1 MEYTFTGQAS
11 YMDDPIAS
19 ETTEGFGLMF
29 FNARWLDPAI
39 GRFAQADSIVPSG
52 VQGYDHYAYVNNNPL
67 RYTDPDGHCPACVGL
82 IGGAIFGIATV
93 AIKSYM
99 NPELNLTARDYAQAA
114 LVGATAGLLIS
125 SGVGLGAG
133 TAIGA
138 TLLSAG
144 AGTATSALA
153 YTVTSGSEYSS
164 EEMTANAFVGLTTG
178 ALTSGAGSLVP
189 GIAGKLLQGEIAFGA
204 GMANMA
210 ISDSYSDDWPTSQDL
225 ALGGFIS
232 ASVYTLGEIFAGP
245 IGGTITRSLFR
256 GTLIDAYTNAAQDQA
271 DALDDNLRNS
281 CYAVPK

>member
-1 MEYTFTGQAS
+1 
-11 YMDDPIAS
+11 MDDPITS

-39 GRFAQADSIVPSG
+39 GRFTQADSIVPPG
-52 VQGYDHYAYVNNNPL
+52 VQGYDHYAYANNNPL

-82 IGGAIFGIATV
+82 IGGTIFGIATV

-178 ALTSGAGSLVP
+178 ALTGSAGSLVP
-189 GIAGKLLQGEIAFGA
+189 GVAGTVLQAEIAFGA
-204 GMANMA
+204 GMTNMA
-210 ISDSYSDDWPTSQDL
+210 VNDAYSDDWPTSRDL
-225 ALGGFIS
+225 GLGGIIS
-232 ASVYTLGEIFAGP
+232 LSGYGIGEF
-245 IGGTITRSLFR
+245 IGGAGLAGAIRAATIEIVTNKSQSQIDKIDDSSARSCSLITETRAESQP
-256 GTLIDAYTNAAQDQA
+256 GA
-271 DALDDNLRNS
+271 
-281 CYAVPK
+281 